1 MTIRYL
7 EIEQVVALHDI
18 GIKEF
23 GGIHGLRDKGLLT
36 SAALQ
41 PQQTFGG
48 EELYPTLFDKA
59 SVYAFFIS
67 ENQPFLDGN
76 KRTAISSAAVF
87 LDLNG
92 YEIKVPKGAIYKVMI
107 EVANKR
113 MSREEL
119 AQWFQRNSRRK
130 RKG

>member
-1 MTIRYL
+1 MTIKYL
-7 EIEQVVALHDI
+7 DVGQIVALHDI
-18 GIKEF
+18 GIREF
-23 GGIHGLRDKGLLT
+23 GGTHGLRDAGLLE

-48 EELYPTLFDKA
+48 QELYPTLFDKA
-59 SVYAFFIS
+59 SAYAFFIS

-92 YEIKVPKGAIYKVMI
+92 YEMKAPKGAIYKVVI

-119 AQWFQRNSRRK
+119 SQWFQKNSRRK
-130 RKG
+130 RKK